1 MNSQWVLIKYYKRA
15 SINNKIYTNKITLG
29 VYELGSVFKTLT
41 LASAFEH
48 DILEP
53 NTMFENLEKKIYC
66 AGNAIS
72 EYDEKLPTDLSVEL
86 FVSMLSLDSGAAIG
100 VISSVAI
107 SVSVSEKL
115 SICSCSSLELLRII
129 IVPEIKQ
136 VTANREKIR
145 TTKTSL
151 ICIAIWEHIS

>member
-1 MNSQWVLIKYYKRA
+1 M
-15 SINNKIYTNKITLG
+15 
-29 VYELGSVFKTLT
+29 
-41 LASAFEH
+41 
-48 DILEP
+48 IL
-53 NTMFENLEKKIYC
+53 N
-66 AGNAIS
+66 IS
-72 EYDEKLPTDLSVEL
+72 ENSDPRRREENPPAPKRINSTDLSVEL

-136 VTANREKIR
+136 VTAKIEKIR
-145 TTKTSL
+145 TAKTSL
-151 ICIAIWEHIS
+151 IFTAI